1 MYERITQRQLLLF
14 VEIVRQG
21 SVAKAANALSITQ
34 SAASKSLGQLEQVV
48 GERLL
53 ERNRAGILLTP
64 AGEIFHRYAS
74 ASLTAVRQGMELIA
88 QSRKDA
94 RHAVLLGALPNAAS
108 EILPAAVAVFKDKHP
123 DVPVKI
129 LTGTNRHL
137 LTLLRT
143 AEVDF
148 VVGRFAEPADMMGLH
163 FERLYYESLALASRV
178 GHPILSTQPLALK
191 EITRY
196 PLILPPPGTVIRPEI
211 DRFFLS
217 RGLIELPNIIE
228 TLSVE
233 FGRHYTLQ
241 TDALWIS
248 PAGILKPDLDTGL
261 LQEVAVDLTATESA
275 VGISTRAEAGLTRLS
290 EKLME
295 EVRRASKSLPRPT

>member
-1 MYERITQRQLLLF
+1 MYDRITQRQLLLF
-14 VEIVRQG
+14 VEIIKQG
-21 SVAKAANALSITQ
+21 SVAGAADALSITQ

-94 RHAVLLGALPNAAS
+94 RHAVLLGSLPNVAS
-108 EILPAAVAVFKDKHP
+108 EVLPAAVAAFKTRHQ

-129 LTGTNRHL
+129 ITDTNRNL

-163 FERLYYESLALASRV
+163 FERLYYETLALVARP
-178 GHPILSTQPLALK
+178 GHPLLSPAPLSLRD
-191 EITRY
+191 ITDY
-196 PLILPPPGTVIRPEI
+196 AVILPPPGTVIRPEI

-217 RGLIELPNIIE
+217 RGLIELPNTIE

-233 FGRHYTLQ
+233 FGRHYALQ
-241 TDALWIS
+241 NDALWIT
-248 PAGILKPDLDTGL
+248 ARGILRPDIEAGV
-261 LQEVAVDLTATESA
+261 LQELAVDLTATESA

-290 EKLME
+290 AELIE
-295 EVRRASKSLPRPT
+295 QLRIASRLIKP